1 MIILLKSILF
11 TIMSGCLIY
20 CATVFGQINSEVNDR
35 PAPYLLDETFFKLPD
50 DRPIGNTAGLA
61 IDTDGDSIWAYDAC
75 AGTTCAGSDVD
86 PILKFD
92 ANGVLV
98 QSFGAGLILRPHTI
112 HIDPD
117 GNVWVTDR
125 EGPDGQDAS
134 RDGKGHQVLKFSRD
148 GELLMTLGTAGVAG
162 TGPNEFNSP
171 SAVLVAPNGDIFV
184 ADGHGGDSNA
194 RIVKFSSD
202 GSFITTWGRRGS
214 APGEF
219 DTPHGLAMDSQG
231 RLFVA
236 DRDNGRI
243 QIFDQDGNF
252 IDEWDQFGEPS
263 GIFIDVNDTIYV
275 ADANSDDPGR
285 ESEWSEGV
293 RIGSSKDGVVTTF
306 IEDPDE
312 NGSQE
317 GVAVD
322 MNGVVYT
329 SLTRDE
335 ALRRYDMN

>member
-112 HIDPD
+112 HIDPE

-148 GELLMTLGTAGVAG
+148 GELLMTLGTAGVAD
-162 TGPNEFNSP
+162 
-171 SAVLVAPNGDIFV
+171 AKVLVLLVVVVVGKLVPI
-184 ADGHGGDSNA
+184 
-194 RIVKFSSD
+194 
-202 GSFITTWGRRGS
+202 
-214 APGEF
+214 
-219 DTPHGLAMDSQG
+219 
-231 RLFVA
+231 
-236 DRDNGRI
+236 
-243 QIFDQDGNF
+243 
-252 IDEWDQFGEPS
+252 
-263 GIFIDVNDTIYV
+263 
-275 ADANSDDPGR
+275 PGR
-285 ESEWSEGV
+285 PGFPQIQYSLALMKVRELEAFAGV
-293 RIGSSKDGVVTTF
+293 WIYRVHSLLVIAVILGHRIRSFQV
-306 IEDPDE
+306 E
-312 NGSQE
+312 
-317 GVAVD
+317 
-322 MNGVVYT
+322 
-329 SLTRDE
+329 
-335 ALRRYDMN
+335 

>member
-1 MIILLKSILF
+1 MNIPPKSILLTVAF
-11 TIMSGCLIY
+11 GCLTC
-20 CATVFGQINSEVNDR
+20 CATVFGQINAEVNDR
-35 PAPYLLDETFFKLPD
+35 PDPYALNESFFKLPD
-50 DRPIGNTAGLA
+50 NRPIGNTAGVA
-61 IDTDGDSIWAYDAC
+61 IDKDGVSIWVFDAC
-75 AGTTCAGSDVD
+75 GGTTCAGSNVD

-98 QSFGAGLILRPHTI
+98 RSFGAGMILRPHTI
-112 HIDPD
+112 HIDPE

-125 EGPDGQDAS
+125 EGPDGEDAN
-134 RDGKGHQVLKFSRD
+134 RDGMGHQVLKFSSE
-148 GELLMTLGTAGVAG
+148 GELLMTLGTAGIAG

-194 RIVKFSSD
+194 RIVKFSS
-202 GSFITTWGRRGS
+202 GGRCITTWGQRGS

-219 DTPHGLAMDSQG
+219 NTPHGLAMDSQG

-236 DRDNGRI
+236 DRENGRI
-243 QIFDQDGNF
+243 QIFDQDGTF
-252 IDEWDQFGEPS
+252 LDEWDQYGEPS
-263 GIFIDVNDTIYV
+263 GVFIDANDTIYV
-275 ADANSDDPGR
+275 ADANSDDPNR
-285 ESEWSEGV
+285 ESKWSEGV
-293 RIGSSKDGVVTTF
+293 RIGSAKDGVVTAF

-322 MNGVVYT
+322 MNGIVYT

-335 ALRRYDMN
+335 ALRKYVRN